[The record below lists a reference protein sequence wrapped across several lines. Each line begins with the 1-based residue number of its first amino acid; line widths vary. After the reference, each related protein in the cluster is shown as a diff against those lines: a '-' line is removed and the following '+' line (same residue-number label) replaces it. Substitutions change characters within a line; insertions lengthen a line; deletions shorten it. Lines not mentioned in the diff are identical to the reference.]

1 MVRAANFLFRA
12 MARAVLLF
20 VDEGG
25 WMPEGAWL
33 AGRVVVGV
41 AGVAGVAEVVG
52 PARVVGAVG
61 GRADAV
67 TVTVIVPGEP
77 GGLGRLG
84 FPSLDELEG
93 RGGVRRVNVR
103 LRVGADELEETGT
116 DGTGAEGAGAEGA
129 GVEGAGAEG
138 AGAEGARVEG
148 AGAEGAGLD
157 GTGAFELGFGVS
169 SGSLLK
175 LLVSGAFVA
184 ELTTGLDDAEA
195 VLLPT
200 GSLKEDEGPAA
211 EAEDGLSDTG
221 AFDSTT

>member
-1 MVRAANFLFRA
+1 

-20 VDEGG
+20 VDEGI
-25 WMPEGAWL
+25 WVPEGAWL

-41 AGVAGVAEVVG
+41 AGVVEVAEVVG
-52 PARVVGAVG
+52 PAGVVGAVG

-67 TVTVIVPGEP
+67 TVTVIVPGGP
-77 GGLGRLG
+77 GGLGGLG

-103 LRVGADELEETGT
+103 LRVGADELEETGRDET
-116 DGTGAEGAGAEGA
+116 GADGTGAEGAGAEGA

-138 AGAEGARVEG
+138 ARVEG
-148 AGAEGAGLD
+148 AEAEEAGAD

-184 ELTTGLDDAEA
+184 ELTGGLDGAEV
-195 VLLPT
+195 VLVLT
-200 GSLKEDEGPAA
+200 GSLKEDEGPAT
-211 EAEDGLSDTG
+211 EVEDGLSDTG
-221 AFDSTT
+221 ALDSTI

>member
-1 MVRAANFLFRA
+1 MVRFANFLFRA
-12 MARAVLLF
+12 MARPALLF

-25 WMPEGAWL
+25 WVPEGAWL

-52 PARVVGAVG
+52 PAGVVGPVG

-77 GGLGRLG
+77 GGLGGLLG

-116 DGTGAEGAGAEGA
+116 DETGADGTGAEGAGAEGA
-129 GVEGAGAEG
+129 GVEGA
-138 AGAEGARVEG
+138 RVEG
-148 AGAEGAGLD
+148 AEAEEAGAD

-184 ELTTGLDDAEA
+184 ELTTGLDGAEV
-195 VLLPT
+195 VLVPT
-200 GSLKEDEGPAA
+200 GSLKEDEGPAT

>member
-20 VDEGG
+20 VDEGI
-25 WMPEGAWL
+25 WVPEGAWL

-41 AGVAGVAEVVG
+41 AGVVEVAEVVG
-52 PARVVGAVG
+52 PAGAVGAVG

-67 TVTVIVPGEP
+67 TVTVIVPGGP
-77 GGLGRLG
+77 GGLGGLG

-103 LRVGADELEETGT
+103 LRVGVDELEETGRDET
-116 DGTGAEGAGAEGA
+116 GADGTGA
-129 GVEGAGAEG
+129 EGAGAEG

-148 AGAEGAGLD
+148 AEAEEAGAD

-184 ELTTGLDDAEA
+184 ELTGGLDGAEV
-195 VLLPT
+195 VLVPT
-200 GSLKEDEGPAA
+200 GSLKEDEGPVT

>member
-1 MVRAANFLFRA
+1 

-20 VDEGG
+20 VDEGI
-25 WMPEGAWL
+25 WVPEGAWL

-41 AGVAGVAEVVG
+41 AGVVEVAEVVG
-52 PARVVGAVG
+52 PAGAVGAVG

-67 TVTVIVPGEP
+67 TVTVIVPGGP
-77 GGLGRLG
+77 GGLGGLG

-103 LRVGADELEETGT
+103 LRVGVDELEETGRDET
-116 DGTGAEGAGAEGA
+116 GADGT
-129 GVEGAGAEG
+129 GAEG

-148 AGAEGAGLD
+148 AEAEEAGAD

-184 ELTTGLDDAEA
+184 ELTGGLDGAEV
-195 VLLPT
+195 VLVPT
-200 GSLKEDEGPAA
+200 GSLKEDEGPVT